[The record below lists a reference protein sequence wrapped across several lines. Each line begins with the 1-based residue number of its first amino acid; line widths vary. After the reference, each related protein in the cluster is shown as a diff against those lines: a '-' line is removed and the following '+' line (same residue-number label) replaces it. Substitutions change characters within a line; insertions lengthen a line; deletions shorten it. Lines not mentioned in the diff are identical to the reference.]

1 MHKKKRQMDQ
11 CNSPFLSVTPRW
23 PVKIRKSLPQTRN
36 VPSSFDII
44 SSKKRYRKLSHR
56 IIMLYGMFIR
66 LWVVTLLLLG
76 KILIACNYGKL
87 VKALKQSFILF
98 IYLFWL
104 TTNNLTLCWFSISL
118 SCFVNA
124 VNDGLASGS
133 FCQQFIMIWYL
144 RKIISSLF
152 VISPTN
158 FSGIVRVAFFLTFLL
173 FSSRTECQKVK
184 NKWLFKLFKHIIK
197 TSSLILVWY
206 YLVTLSSL
214 KLRNKIWLVLYTIVI
229 FLKYIKTFT
238 ICHPRVVA

>member
-1 MHKKKRQMDQ
+1 M
-11 CNSPFLSVTPRW
+11 
-23 PVKIRKSLPQTRN
+23 
-36 VPSSFDII
+36 
-44 SSKKRYRKLSHR
+44 
-56 IIMLYGMFIR
+56 
-66 LWVVTLLLLG
+66 
-76 KILIACNYGKL
+76 
-87 VKALKQSFILF
+87 
-98 IYLFWL
+98 
-104 TTNNLTLCWFSISL
+104 CWFSISL

-152 VISPTN
+152 VISTTN

-173 FSSRTECQKVK
+173 FSSRSECQKVK

-214 KLRNKIWLVLYTIVI
+214 KLRNKIWLVLYHGIFFKIYKNVYNLSSTCCGLGILYPSWSKLAI
-229 FLKYIKTFT
+229 FLPSIRGYGEPPEI
-238 ICHPRVVA
+238 

>member
-1 MHKKKRQMDQ
+1 MRYVYT
-11 CNSPFLSVTPRW
+11 FLS
-23 PVKIRKSLPQTRN
+23 
-36 VPSSFDII
+36 
-44 SSKKRYRKLSHR
+44 RYTTFT
-56 IIMLYGMFIR
+56 I
-66 LWVVTLLLLG
+66 LLG

-118 SCFVNA
+118 SCFVKA

-197 TSSLILVWY
+197 TSSLIIVWY

-229 FLKYIKTFT
+229 FLKHIKTFT
-238 ICHPRVVA
+238 IFHPRVVA

>member
-1 MHKKKRQMDQ
+1 MLQKIVSSDYNAIRYVYT
-11 CNSPFLSVTPRW
+11 FLS
-23 PVKIRKSLPQTRN
+23 
-36 VPSSFDII
+36 
-44 SSKKRYRKLSHR
+44 RYTTFT
-56 IIMLYGMFIR
+56 I
-66 LWVVTLLLLG
+66 LLG

-118 SCFVNA
+118 SCFVKA

-206 YLVTLSSL
+206 YLVTLSPL
-214 KLRNKIWLVLYTIVI
+214 KLRNKIWLVLYHSNFFKIYKNVYNLSSTCCGLGILYPSWSKLAI
-229 FLKYIKTFT
+229 FLPSIRGYGEPPEI
-238 ICHPRVVA
+238 

>member
-1 MHKKKRQMDQ
+1 MTCKNYEKKTSLKQETF
-11 CNSPFLSVTPRW
+11 PALSIIKAQETLQ
-23 PVKIRKSLPQTRN
+23 K
-36 VPSSFDII
+36 II
-44 SSKKRYRKLSHR
+44 SSDYNAIRYVYTFLSR
-56 IIMLYGMFIR
+56 YTTFTI
-66 LWVVTLLLLG
+66 LLG

-118 SCFVNA
+118 SCF

>member
-1 MHKKKRQMDQ
+1 MRYVYT
-11 CNSPFLSVTPRW
+11 FLS
-23 PVKIRKSLPQTRN
+23 
-36 VPSSFDII
+36 
-44 SSKKRYRKLSHR
+44 RYTTFT
-56 IIMLYGMFIR
+56 I
-66 LWVVTLLLLG
+66 LLG

-173 FSSRTECQKVK
+173 FSSRIECQKVK

>member
-1 MHKKKRQMDQ
+1 M
-11 CNSPFLSVTPRW
+11 
-23 PVKIRKSLPQTRN
+23 
-36 VPSSFDII
+36 
-44 SSKKRYRKLSHR
+44 
-56 IIMLYGMFIR
+56 
-66 LWVVTLLLLG
+66 
-76 KILIACNYGKL
+76 
-87 VKALKQSFILF
+87 
-98 IYLFWL
+98 
-104 TTNNLTLCWFSISL
+104 CWFSISL

-158 FSGIVRVAFFLTFLL
+158 FSGIVRVAFFLTFWL

-214 KLRNKIWLVLYTIVI
+214 KLRNKIWLVLYHSNFFKIYRNVYNLSSTCCGLGILYPSWSKLAI
-229 FLKYIKTFT
+229 FLPSIRGYGEPPEI
-238 ICHPRVVA
+238 

>member
-1 MHKKKRQMDQ
+1 MRYVYT
-11 CNSPFLSVTPRW
+11 FLC
-23 PVKIRKSLPQTRN
+23 
-36 VPSSFDII
+36 
-44 SSKKRYRKLSHR
+44 RYTTFT
-56 IIMLYGMFIR
+56 I
-66 LWVVTLLLLG
+66 LLG

-87 VKALKQSFILF
+87 VKALKQSFVLF
-98 IYLFWL
+98 YFIINIIFLF

-133 FCQQFIMIWYL
+133 FCQQFIMIRYL

-173 FSSRTECQKVK
+173 FSSRTECQNVK

-197 TSSLILVWY
+197 TSSIILV
-206 YLVTLSSL
+206 
-214 KLRNKIWLVLYTIVI
+214 
-229 FLKYIKTFT
+229 
-238 ICHPRVVA
+238 